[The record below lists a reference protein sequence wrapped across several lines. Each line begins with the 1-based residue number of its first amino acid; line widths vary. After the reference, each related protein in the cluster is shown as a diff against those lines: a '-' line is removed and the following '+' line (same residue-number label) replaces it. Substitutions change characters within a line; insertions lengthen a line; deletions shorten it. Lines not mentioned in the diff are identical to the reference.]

1 MMRGKRRLLWPLLL
15 TTAALLACV
24 LDGGSVPHSHAA
36 GQPGLYNQEHD
47 LSYLATFGGAVPAPD
62 GAVLAPLSVVA
73 LAVVLVPP
81 RPALAPR
88 RDADSRAPPLS

>member
-1 MMRGKRRLLWPLLL
+1 MRRSDRRILLPLVL
-15 TTAALLACV
+15 TVLALLACV

-36 GQPGLYNQEHD
+36 GKPGLYNQEHD
-47 LSYLATFGGAVPAPD
+47 LSYLATFGGAVCAPNAD
-62 GAVLAPLSVVA
+62 VLAPLSVVA
-73 LAVVLVPP
+73 VAVLLVPP